1 MSDVLV
7 SEQPLHDF
15 VTALFRAVG
24 VPEDHAN
31 RAARALIWADLRGVA
46 SHGVRLVPMNLR
58 RLQNGGAKPK
68 PDIRRISGTGALE
81 LWDGDFGLGMV
92 IASLCM
98 ERATELA
105 TEYGVGWVSAHS
117 GNHLS
122 AAGAYA
128 AEAVA
133 RGYVG
138 ISLSNSSMSVAIHGS
153 ATRSVG
159 NNPMSIGIP
168 TPQYPLILDMSAGI
182 SSGGRLGTM
191 RRLGISIPEEW
202 FVAPKEPA
210 GARPAIVPMGALE
223 GAGAKGSGIAI
234 MIEALTGV
242 IAAGGILS
250 DLMKGVGFSATTPDD
265 SSFTMIA
272 LDPRRFL
279 SAEEYA
285 EKADSLVRQLKAVP
299 PALDVEEIL
308 LPGERGWREA
318 EHRRE
323 HGIPFPEDTIESL
336 EKTAAELGVAPPWA

>member
-1 MSDVLV
+1 MPDTLV
-7 SEQPLHDF
+7 SERPLHNF
-15 VTALFRAVG
+15 VAELFRAVG
-24 VPEDHAN
+24 VSEDHAN
-31 RAARALIWADLRGVA
+31 RAARALIWADLRGIA

-58 RLQNGGAKPK
+58 RLQNGGANPQ

-105 TEYGVGWVSAHS
+105 NEHGVGWVSARS

-128 AEAVA
+128 AEVVA
-133 RGYVG
+133 RGFVG

-153 ATRSVG
+153 ATRSIG
-159 NNPMSIGIP
+159 NNPMAIGFP
-168 TPQYPLILDMSAGI
+168 TPQFPMILDMSAGI

-191 RRLGISIPEEW
+191 RRLGIPIPEEW
-202 FVAPKEPA
+202 LVAPKEPA

-242 IAAGGILS
+242 IAAGGILG
-250 DLMKGVGFSATTPDD
+250 DLMKGVGFSPTTPDD

-285 EKADSLVRQLKAVP
+285 EKAESLVRQLKAVP
-299 PALDVEEIL
+299 PAPDVEEIL
-308 LPGERGWREA
+308 LPGERGWRET
-318 EHRRE
+318 EQRRE
-323 HGIPFPEDTIESL
+323 HGIPLPEDTMESL
-336 EKTAAELGVAPPWA
+336 DTVAVELDVATPWT